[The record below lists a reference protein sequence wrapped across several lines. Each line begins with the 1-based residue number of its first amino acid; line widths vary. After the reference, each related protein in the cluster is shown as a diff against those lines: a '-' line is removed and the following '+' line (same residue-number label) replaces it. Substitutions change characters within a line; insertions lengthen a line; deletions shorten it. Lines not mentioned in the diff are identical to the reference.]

1 MRWPASFAIAG
12 KCSAALVEP
21 PVAATT
27 AAAFSNA
34 ARVQMSRGRRPL
46 ASSAITASPALSA
59 KSSRASSS
67 AGGPD
72 E

>member
-1 MRWPASFAIAG
+1 MAG
-12 KCSAALVEP
+12 RCSAALVEP

-27 AAAFSNA
+27 MAAFSNA
-34 ARVQMSRGRRPL
+34 LRVQMSRGRRFF
-46 ASSAITASPALSA
+46 ASRSITVSPALSA
-59 KSSRASSS
+59 KSSRDRIS